1 MSANFEFVTT
11 QVARKGYWCDASRIV
26 LEAGDFGAMT
36 RADLRLLAKA
46 RRDGWKIKKGQIY
59 VKCSGIVDGEW
70 TTFRA
75 RPEINSLCECYGLY
89 E

>member
-36 RADLRLLAKA
+36 SADLRLLAKA
-46 RRDGWKIKKGQIY
+46 RRDGWKIKKGQTYI
-59 VKCSGIVDGEW
+59 KCSGIDNGDW
-70 TTFRA
+70 I
-75 RPEINSLCECYGLY
+75 RPRNRGIYSA
-89 E
+89 